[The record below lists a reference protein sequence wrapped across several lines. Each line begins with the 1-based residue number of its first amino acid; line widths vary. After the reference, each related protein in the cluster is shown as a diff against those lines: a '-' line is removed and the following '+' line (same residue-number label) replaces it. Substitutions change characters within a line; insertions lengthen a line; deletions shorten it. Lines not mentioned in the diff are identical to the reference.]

1 MRSVIGYVL
10 LGIICFTEMTTVM
23 PWLEYVWNYD
33 YISQVLC
40 INKEEVERSCNG
52 KCFLMTRLAQAEEE
66 KSSPVKR
73 VPTVDLEKTP
83 FILNSSGYYPVNI
96 APYKRTNFPE
106 IEMNYLENTLL
117 PSTPPPKV

>member
-1 MRSVIGYVL
+1 
-10 LGIICFTEMTTVM
+10 M

-40 INKEEVERSCNG
+40 INKEEVEQSCNG

-83 FILNSSGYYPVNI
+83 FILNSSACYGVNI
-96 APYKRTNFPE
+96 TLHTRTNFPE
-106 IEMNYLENTLL
+106 SEIKYLENTLL
-117 PSTPPPKV
+117 PATPPPKV

>member
-1 MRSVIGYVL
+1 
-10 LGIICFTEMTTVM
+10 M

-40 INKEEVERSCNG
+40 INKEEVEQSCNG

-83 FILNSSGYYPVNI
+83 FILNSSACYGVNI
-96 APYKRTNFPE
+96 TLHTRTNFPE
-106 IEMNYLENTLL
+106 SVIKYLENTLL
-117 PSTPPPKV
+117 PATPPPKV